1 MAVIDCLSYSL
12 VHFKDLRTQIRTW
25 MASWYFLQARE
36 SHNITHA
43 DDLLV
48 KERRQCQSLLET
60 YCKMRKSTQEHVLF
74 SQRYLQV
81 LPPPAITRTTVE
93 GVRSSEEP
101 HSKDQKLEN
110 EMQKSEVESVT

>member
-1 MAVIDCLSYSL
+1 MFNDHCWYM

-43 DDLLV
+43 NDLLV
-48 KERRQCQSLLET
+48 KERRHCQSLLET

-74 SQRYLQV
+74 TQRYLQV
-81 LPPPAITRTTVE
+81 LPPPAIIRTTAQ
-93 GVRSSEEP
+93 GGRSSEEP
-101 HSKDQKLEN
+101 NSKDQKLEN
-110 EMQKSEVESVT
+110 EIQNSEVESVT